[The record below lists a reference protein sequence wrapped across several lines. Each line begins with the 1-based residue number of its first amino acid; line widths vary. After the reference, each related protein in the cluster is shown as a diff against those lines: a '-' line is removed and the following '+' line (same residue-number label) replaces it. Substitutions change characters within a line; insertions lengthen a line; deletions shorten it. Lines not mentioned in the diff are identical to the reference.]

1 MKKVLFVCHGNIC
14 RSPMAEFIF
23 KNMIEQSPDINSE
36 DYYVESAA
44 TSREEIGND
53 IYPPAKS
60 CMDSHD
66 IPYERRRA
74 RQMTHDDYDRFDYI
88 IVMDERNV
96 GNIKRI
102 VGDDRD
108 GKISKLLTWAGSNQ
122 DVADPWYTGDF
133 EQTYQDIVVGCRGL
147 LDAICRD

>member
-23 KNMIEQSPDINSE
+23 KNMIEQSPENNSE
-36 DYYVESAA
+36 DYYIESAA

-53 IYPPAKS
+53 IYPPAKR

-66 IPYERRRA
+66 IPYEHRRA
-74 RQMTHDDYDRFDYI
+74 RQMTRDDYNRFDYI

-108 GKISKLLTWAGSNQ
+108 GKISKLLTWVGSNQ

-133 EQTYQDIVVGCRGL
+133 EQTYQDIVAGCRDL
-147 LDAICRD
+147 LAALNRD